1 MVSITAKKRINY
13 IRIYNS
19 QDRLQVKQEDQ
30 GKIIVVLKPTRWV
43 RGAPEVCRV
52 GETSSEFTS
61 FITAMQFLYFGSESY
76 NILLEL
82 VFKIMLCLA
91 LHQKTFGDPLESTP
105 FDRCYAPKT
114 ATQKRN
120 RIVIETPVDVVGC
133 GLHAL
138 PVTYT

>member
-61 FITAMQFLYFGSESY
+61 FITAMQFLCKESHKFMHVALSY
-76 NILLEL
+76 DN
-82 VFKIMLCLA
+82 A
-91 LHQKTFGDPLESTP
+91 LHIWSISSYVK
-105 FDRCYAPKT
+105 
-114 ATQKRN
+114 
-120 RIVIETPVDVVGC
+120 
-133 GLHAL
+133 
-138 PVTYT
+138 